1 MKILIT
7 GGISGLGYGVA
18 KELALKGHIVYL
30 GVRTLKEEEYLNEKL
45 KREKL
50 RMFPV
55 VLDLTTDNYTIPN
68 DIDILYLN
76 ASIGKGGSILELNSN
91 YLTDTFN
98 VNILGN
104 IKLIKK
110 YYQAKDNSI
119 YINDINLNSVTKSSI
134 DSKIVYISQN
144 EMLFTDTLINNI
156 KFSILIPIILN

>member
-7 GGISGLGYGVA
+7 GGISGLGYSVA
-18 KELALKGHIVYL
+18 KELAIKGHIVYL

-50 RMFPV
+50 IMFPV
-55 VLDLTTDNYTIPN
+55 VIDLTTDNYTIPN

-110 YYQAKDNSI
+110 YLKNRCV
-119 YINDINLNSVTKSSI
+119 LVC
-134 DSKIVYISQN
+134 
-144 EMLFTDTLINNI
+144 
-156 KFSILIPIILN
+156 